1 MQMERHWDFNVPV
14 GDETQKSTMADLMLL
29 AKKYQDSGEY
39 ETARFY
45 YEQAASVNNL
55 TAKFHLA
62 CLLRDT
68 PELEMPQSERYSRS
82 ERLFRELE
90 NTLNKPKDLE
100 AVNQELS
107 ILYQYRKMPVSFLGY
122 KLRAYHLSNTPDPQQ
137 LSLIERSINKI
148 DLSTLEDDPH
158 GTAVLGIEC
167 LREAKL
173 EKNGI
178 YLLREAVK
186 YGDKHGI
193 YALLL
198 GDFLEG
204 NPSVD
209 EDRHTL
215 AAVYKTIAEQR
226 GNPDILRRHS

>member
-1 MQMERHWDFNVPV
+1 
-14 GDETQKSTMADLMLL
+14 MA
-29 AKKYQDSGEY
+29 KTYQNKGEY
-39 ETARFY
+39 EAARVC

-62 CLLRDT
+62 CFFRDT
-68 PELEMPQSERYSRS
+68 PELEMPQSERYLRS

-90 NTLNKPKDLE
+90 NTLNKSKDLE
-100 AVNQELS
+100 AVSREMS
-107 ILYQYRKMPVSFLGY
+107 VLYQYQKMPVSFLGY
-122 KLRAYHLSNTPDPQQ
+122 ELRAYHLSKTPDPQQ

-167 LREAKL
+167 LREVKL
-173 EKNGI
+173 QKAGI

-198 GDFLEG
+198 GDFLED
-204 NPSVD
+204 NASID
-209 EDRHTL
+209 DKSNL